1 MGIKI
6 IKENKVRDYT
16 FIDEGLNLE
25 KQENKESGSKK
36 EKVERDYRLRDDA
49 KLNKLK
55 HKSKM
60 SGGHTMQGHSPIY
73 E

>member
-16 FIDEGLNLE
+16 FIDKNLDLQ
-25 KQENKESGSKK
+25 KAKDKEPSKK
-36 EKVERDYRLRDDA
+36 DKAERDYRLRDDS
-49 KLNKLK
+49 KLDKLK

-60 SGGHTMQGHSPIY
+60 SGGHSMQGHSPIY